1 MAHRQRTKKRNSI
14 NSDTS
19 LELNGP
25 MEVNGSVRSGGPV
38 TFTGDFSVRERI
50 EAYGDIDVAGNMT
63 CK

>member
-1 MAHRQRTKKRNSI
+1 MAHRQRIKKRNSI

-25 MEVNGSVRSGGPV
+25 MEVTGSVRSGGAL
-38 TFTGDFSVRERI
+38 TFTGDFSVGERI
-50 EAYGDIDVAGNMT
+50 EAYGDIDVNGNMT